1 MYREAQPGHIVIS
14 FFIFHFSIF
23 DFNFLIF
30 TSPFSFSVDI
40 SGFIFFYVPRDLT
53 MYREAQPGHIVISFF
68 IFHFSIFDFN
78 FLIFTSPFSFSV
90 DISGFIFLLFRFG
103 F

>member
-1 MYREAQPGHIVIS
+1 MIMTYNVWFLGNPINFVFPRFLMFSSTSYRE
-14 FFIFHFSIF
+14 
-23 DFNFLIF
+23 
-30 TSPFSFSVDI
+30 TSGQNSLENKT
-40 SGFIFFYVPRDLT
+40 VPRDLT

-90 DISGFIFLLFRFG
+90 DISVFIFLLFRFG

>member
-1 MYREAQPGHIVIS
+1 MFSTTSYRET
-14 FFIFHFSIF
+14 SIRTE
-23 DFNFLIF
+23 L
-30 TSPFSFSVDI
+30 
-40 SGFIFFYVPRDLT
+40 SGKQNCVPRDLT

-90 DISGFIFLLFRFG
+90 DISVFILFYFIFFLLFRFG